1 MPLSSTALSRLT
13 AAALLALCSQQASA
27 TLITYSFT
35 GATEGSYQQNY
46 SYTTTS
52 SGVTTYDSGNG
63 YCNNCATGSMSFTV
77 DASQYSNVYV
87 GTPGL
92 TYHTTTGSTA
102 APWLSSQ
109 TNVSGP
115 HRNGQL
121 ITAGNEHSYLHS
133 YNNAYGGSQGYFTA
147 YDFAVYDTGTSTYDS
162 LGRLTSSS
170 YTQNYNY
177 VRLVGDVTLGLVD
190 GQELPIG
197 LSNWTSSYFYQY
209 LYELD
214 YLYTYD
220 DLGAQTAVLADYVYE
235 YTYLP
240 IAALSITRSDAP
252 VNGVPEPG
260 TLALL
265 GLGGV
270 LLAWRRRRS

>member
-1 MPLSSTALSRLT
+1 M
-13 AAALLALCSQQASA
+13 
-27 TLITYSFT
+27 
-35 GATEGSYQQNY
+35 
-46 SYTTTS
+46 
-52 SGVTTYDSGNG
+52 
-63 YCNNCATGSMSFTV
+63 
-77 DASQYSNVYV
+77 
-87 GTPGL
+87 
-92 TYHTTTGSTA
+92 
-102 APWLSSQ
+102 
-109 TNVSGP
+109 
-115 HRNGQL
+115 
-121 ITAGNEHSYLHS
+121 
-133 YNNAYGGSQGYFTA
+133 
-147 YDFAVYDTGTSTYDS
+147 
-162 LGRLTSSS
+162 
-170 YTQNYNY
+170 
-177 VRLVGDVTLGLVD
+177 RLVGDVTLGLVD

-220 DLGAQTAVLADYVYE
+220 DLGAQTAVLADYVSE